1 MEMGIKHGIR
11 DGNGRDGKPP
21 QWEWELPA
29 LPREVIPTDF
39 LNPDST
45 SSLLFLHSNMK
56 QRRDTDLSD

>member
-1 MEMGIKHGIR
+1 MGME
-11 DGNGRDGKPP
+11 GNGKPP
-21 QWEWELPA
+21 QCEWELPA